1 MMISL
6 KKSLG
11 TKSYFCVNSS
21 LYHFRLYQILTI
33 SFQIVSTPY
42 YIISDCINSENLI
55 RKVVI
60 RKAALRKAVLRK
72 IMMISLKTLLGTK
85 SYFCVNSSLYH
96 FRLYQIITISFQI
109 VSTPYY
115 IISDCINSEILIGDD
130 ILFRAEVYLGQRF
143 FNWIWCRF

>member
-33 SFQIVSTPY
+33 SFQIVST
-42 YIISDCINSENLI
+42 
-55 RKVVI
+55 R
-60 RKAALRKAVLRK
+60 
-72 IMMISLKTLLGTK
+72 
-85 SYFCVNSSLYH
+85 YF
-96 FRLYQIITISFQI
+96 
-109 VSTPYY
+109 

-143 FNWIWCRF
+143 FN

>member
-6 KKSLG
+6 KKLLG

-60 RKAALRKAVLRK
+60 NLP
-72 IMMISLKTLLGTK
+72 MFYTLLNPIPP
-85 SYFCVNSSLYH
+85 Y
-96 FRLYQIITISFQI
+96 
-109 VSTPYY
+109 ST
-115 IISDCINSEILIGDD
+115 
-130 ILFRAEVYLGQRF
+130 
-143 FNWIWCRF
+143 